1 MIKAWIKMWK
11 STFDY
16 KGMATR
22 KEYWLGVI
30 ANVIF
35 MYIAMIPYALIFG
48 RWMKVPMTPLLIIFF
63 VIIFLPELS
72 LYVRRARDAG
82 WRTFTAVWLAVFMP
96 VISGIFA
103 GIYQSAPRDE
113 NGQIP
118 KGPLNII
125 GYCMA
130 VGFGLYMYSMVL
142 GVAFFDGNF
151 DVLSGMTTAGLLIM
165 VAPLILYGILNWREV
180 LRLFCSFFGD

>member
-48 RWMKVPMTPLLIIFF
+48 RWLKVPMTPLLIIFF

-103 GIYQSAPRDE
+103 GIYQSALRDE

-118 KGPLNII
+118 KGPINIM

-130 VGFGLYMYSMVL
+130 FGFGLYIYSMVL

-151 DVLSGMTTAGLLIM
+151 DVLSGMTTAGLLIAS
-165 VAPLILYGILNWREV
+165 APLI
-180 LRLFCSFFGD
+180 FFAFIMFAGMIKNFFKR